1 MLFSRTFHCS
11 SSSTSVFP
19 SLRMTV
25 RRQVAMGRDGR
36 AAEAAGRAGVGVD
49 GSVFA
54 GITTMMGLVV
64 AGAALVA

>member
-1 MLFSRTFHCS
+1 MA
-11 SSSTSVFP
+11 
-19 SLRMTV
+19 V
-25 RRQVAMGRDGR
+25 RWQVAMGRDGR

-64 AGAALVA
+64 VGAALVA